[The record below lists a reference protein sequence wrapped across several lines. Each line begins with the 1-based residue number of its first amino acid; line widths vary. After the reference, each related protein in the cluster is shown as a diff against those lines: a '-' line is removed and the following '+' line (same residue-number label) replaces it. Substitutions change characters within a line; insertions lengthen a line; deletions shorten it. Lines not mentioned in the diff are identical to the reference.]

1 MNSEVEM
8 YEQSPE
14 GSDETAG
21 STGIPQ
27 MTDRVG
33 REGPANQI
41 GLTKWETIVG
51 SKVSRGPANPLWK
64 KS

>member
-14 GSDETAG
+14 GSDGTAG

-33 REGPANQI
+33 REGLANQI
-41 GLTKWETIVG
+41 SLTKWETIVG